1 MIKRFKD
8 LRFWLVLMAFLATV
22 GILFGGQKLVS
33 KYRVEGPTQRALGAI
48 KGIRDVEV
56 KEVSD
61 GLTVE
66 LKLDKVG
73 NLKTLLDLIGQ
84 KVESFYNKPV
94 RNFEITGQPDQQLQ
108 QIRYDLSF
116 YLEEAIESGRYIQ
129 LKEVLDSYQPA
140 KALVYLGND
149 FVYIQ
154 LENDD
159 HFLYE
164 AIPRG
169 FKAVSINNSQGGD
182 TI

>member
-1 MIKRFKD
+1 MIKRLKD
-8 LRFWLVLMAFLATV
+8 LQFCLVLLAFLATV
-22 GILFGGQKLVS
+22 GVLFGGQKLVS
-33 KYRVEGPTQRALGAI
+33 KYRVEEPTQRALGAI
-48 KGIRDVEV
+48 KGIRNVEV
-56 KEVSD
+56 KQVSD

-73 NLKTLLDLIGQ
+73 NLKTLLDSIEQ
-84 KVESFYNKPV
+84 KVESYYNKPV
-94 RNFEITGQPDQQLQ
+94 RKFEISGQPDQQLQ

-116 YLEEAIESGRYIQ
+116 YLEEAFKSGHYIQ

-140 KALVYLGND
+140 KARVYLGND
-149 FVYIQ
+149 FIYIQ

-169 FKAVSINNSQGGD
+169 SKVVSISNSQGGD
-182 TI
+182 SI